1 MRLSEES
8 WVKLPLKLLKQ
19 QGMSKASAAVCC
31 CIIDQCAR
39 AGLERWVQIS
49 TTEIA
54 AATGYAGKTAKRAV
68 LELER
73 LGLIEIRR
81 SSGSA
86 SEYRLTGCVELC
98 PSVFKQPEQQPTP
111 RATTRATTRTRKRE
125 KAAPQDD
132 DMMEAYLSLVNRSLK
147 DDDDPPLPGQLEFPQ
162 GGDAA

>member
-1 MRLSEES
+1 MRVSEES
-8 WVKLPLKLLKQ
+8 WIKLPLKLLKQ
-19 QGMSKASAAVCC
+19 QGMSKASAAICC

-39 AGLERWVQIS
+39 AGLECWVQIS
-49 TTEIA
+49 TAELA
-54 AATGYAGKTAKRAV
+54 AVTGYAGKTAKRAV

-98 PSVFKQPEQQPTP
+98 PAAFKQSEPTP
-111 RATTRATTRTRKRE
+111 RATTRPTPRARKRE

-132 DMMEAYLSLVNRSLK
+132 MIEAYLSLVNRSLPK
-147 DDDDPPLPGQLEFPQ
+147 DDEPPLPGQLEFPQ
-162 GGDAA
+162 GGETA